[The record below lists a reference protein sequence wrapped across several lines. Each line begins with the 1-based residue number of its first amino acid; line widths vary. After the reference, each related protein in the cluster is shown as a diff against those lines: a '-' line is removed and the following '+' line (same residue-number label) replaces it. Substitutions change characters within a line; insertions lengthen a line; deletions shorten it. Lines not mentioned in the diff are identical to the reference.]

1 MSPHELAD
9 AVEQYRAGLE
19 TGVTLLRQLRSIAS
33 RQRERT
39 EQRDYER
46 LAADSDARD
55 RLTRALVAVEPG
67 LRAVRAR
74 LAAENLDLSTI
85 AGFAEVMAL
94 RLTAAELVAGILETD
109 RESMK
114 ALADAELARRAA
126 VASLECGETTLAA
139 YRRVLSPPVASASLL
154 DRRG

>member
-1 MSPHELAD
+1 MNQHELAD

-19 TGVTLLRQLRSIAS
+19 TGVTLLRQLLSIAS
-33 RQRERT
+33 RQREGT
-39 EQRDYER
+39 ERRDFER

-55 RLTRALVAVEPG
+55 RLTGALVAIEPG

-74 LAAENLDLSTI
+74 LAAAPIDPSTI
-85 AGFAEVMAL
+85 AGFTEVLAL
-94 RLTAAELVAGILETD
+94 RRTAAELVAGILETD
-109 RESMK
+109 GESMK